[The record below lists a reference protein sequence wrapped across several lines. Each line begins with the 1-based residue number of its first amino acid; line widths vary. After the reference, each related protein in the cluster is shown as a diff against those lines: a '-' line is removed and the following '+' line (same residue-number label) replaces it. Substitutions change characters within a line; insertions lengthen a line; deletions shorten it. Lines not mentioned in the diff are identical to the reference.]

1 MQWQTRKSRGM
12 SLTLA
17 RISKYNVGIKY
28 NNIMDTGPGLESK
41 PGPVPGQKRKSQS
54 SENEWVEYWSPR
66 KNHKYWHNP
75 STGESVWKK
84 PLSPVQP
91 AISSSL
97 PPGLLNQPFIPF
109 KNYAEEYSSQTF
121 EDFLKKYEEYNKLS
135 NNIDGIHFAKKLI
148 TSIKE
153 KGYKDAIEY
162 VSDLLKSYISY
173 KLKTSGSDLTIRDIL
188 EFNVHGTGHGGED
201 VAMPKDINP
210 RYAPDKVYITAPPN
224 IFAWGSQMPISK
236 EYALRQ
242 HYNGNKLLLKRNDKK
257 YFRERFHDEYARI
270 EIKFGKEMKDIES
283 FLKILHNGK
292 DDVLSEFDENQEAK
306 INVLGRISR
315 PMSCCSAEW
324 REYYKEQGVTPK
336 KTYSKNDIKDVNELF
351 SMAETFLNKKK
362 TDIQEKYTHGSLG
375 VERSMAESFKCYDST
390 RLTDKRDIGQCIQ
403 ILSSGPDD
411 YLSSYPNFDILF
423 SLHTD
428 DLELNSM
435 INAMLDIMQFDNNNL
450 FENREGYKL
459 NEKGFPF
466 LIIKHLY
473 KAFLN
478 KSPDYRKISQ
488 GKSIYPAKL
497 FDILGEIG
505 KVSIYGSFCCR
516 KGHRVGLDPYDSEG
530 GRKKTRKRTW
540 RNKRNCCKTRN
551 NRVMKPH

>member
-1 MQWQTRKSRGM
+1 M

-75 STGESVWKK
+75 STGESVWKI
-84 PLSPVQP
+84 PLSPAQP
-91 AISSSL
+91 AISSSSL

-109 KNYAEEYSSQTF
+109 KNYVEEYSSQTF
-121 EDFLKKYEEYNKLS
+121 EDFLKKYEEYNKSS
-135 NNIDGIHFAKKLI
+135 NNIDGIHFAKGLI
-148 TSIKE
+148 TSILE
-153 KGYKDAIEY
+153 ERGYKKAIEY

-173 KLKTSGSDLTIRDIL
+173 KLKTSGSNLTIRDIL

-201 VAMPKDINP
+201 VVMSKDINP
-210 RYAPDKVYITAPPN
+210 QYAPDKIYITAPPN

-236 EYALRQ
+236 EYSLRQ

-257 YFRERFHDEYARI
+257 YFRKRLHDEYARI
-270 EIKFGKEMKDIES
+270 EIKFDKEMKDIES
-283 FLKILHNGK
+283 SLTKLNNTKEEVLTELKNP
-292 DDVLSEFDENQEAK
+292 EAK
-306 INVLGRISR
+306 VKVLGRIS
-315 PMSCCSAEW
+315 PLMSCCPEW
-324 REYYKEQGVTPK
+324 KVEYPKYVTK
-336 KTYSKNDIKDVNELF
+336 KSFYTTNDIKDVNELF
-351 SMAETFLNKKK
+351 SMAETFLNEKK
-362 TDIQEKYTHGSLG
+362 TDIQKKLQHSSLG

-390 RLTDKRDIGQCIQ
+390 RLTDKRNIGQCIQ
-403 ILSSGPDD
+403 TLSSGPDD
-411 YLSSYPNFDILF
+411 WQHSYPNFDILF

-435 INAMLDIMQFDNNNL
+435 INTMLDIMQSDNNNL

-459 NEKGFPF
+459 NEKGFPV
-466 LIIKHLY
+466 LMIEQLY
-473 KAFLN
+473 KAFLGT
-478 KSPDYRKISQ
+478 SPNYSSISR
-488 GKSIYPAKL
+488 GNTIYPAKL
-497 FDILGEIG
+497 FDLLGPIG

-516 KGHRVGLDPYDSEG
+516 EGHKLEMDPYDSEG
-530 GRKKTRKRTW
+530 GRKKTRKRI
-540 RNKRNCCKTRN
+540 RGNKRNCGKTRG
-551 NRVMKPH
+551 RK

>member
-1 MQWQTRKSRGM
+1 M

-17 RISKYNVGIKY
+17 RIFKYNVGIKY

-84 PLSPVQP
+84 PSSPAQP
-91 AISSSL
+91 AISSSSL

-121 EDFLKKYEEYNKLS
+121 EDFLKKYEEYNKSS
-135 NNIDGIHFAKKLI
+135 NNIDGIHFAKGLI
-148 TSIKE
+148 TSILE
-153 KGYKDAIEY
+153 ERGYKKVIEY

-173 KLKTSGSDLTIRDIL
+173 KLKTSGSNLTIRDIL

-210 RYAPDKVYITAPPN
+210 QYAPDKIYITAPPN
-224 IFAWGSQMPISK
+224 IFTWGSQMPISK
-236 EYALRQ
+236 EYSLRQ

-257 YFRERFHDEYARI
+257 YFRERLHNEYARI
-270 EIKFGKEMKDIES
+270 EIKFGKEMKDIELS
-283 FLKILHNGK
+283 LTNLNNTKEK
-292 DDVLSEFDENQEAK
+292 VLTDFDENPEAK

-315 PMSCCSAEW
+315 PMACCSAEW
-324 REYYKEQGVTPK
+324 REYYKEQRVTPK
-336 KTYSKNDIKDVNELF
+336 RNYTKKDVNDVEELF
-351 SMAETFLNKKK
+351 SMAQTFLNKKK

-390 RLTDKRDIGQCIQ
+390 RLTDKRNIGQCIQ
-403 ILSSGPDD
+403 TLSSGPYDWQH
-411 YLSSYPNFDILF
+411 SYPNFDILF

-435 INAMLDIMQFDNNNL
+435 INTMLDIMQSDNNNL

-466 LIIKHLY
+466 LMIEQLY

-488 GKSIYPAKL
+488 GNSIYPAKL
-497 FDILGEIG
+497 FDLLGEIG

-516 KGHRVGLDPYDSEG
+516 EGHKLEMDPYDSEG
-530 GRKKTRKRTW
+530 GRKKTRKRI
-540 RNKRNCCKTRN
+540 RGNKRSRAKTRG
-551 NRVMKPH
+551 RK

>member
-1 MQWQTRKSRGM
+1 
-12 SLTLA
+12 
-17 RISKYNVGIKY
+17 
-28 NNIMDTGPGLESK
+28 MDTGSGLESK

-84 PLSPVQP
+84 PLSPAQP
-91 AISSSL
+91 AISSSSL

-121 EDFLKKYEEYNKLS
+121 EDFLKKYEEYNKSS
-135 NNIDGIHFAKKLI
+135 NNIDGIHFAKGLI
-148 TSIKE
+148 TSILE
-153 KGYKDAIEY
+153 ERGYKKAIEY

-173 KLKTSGSDLTIRDIL
+173 KLKTSGSNLTIRDIL

-257 YFRERFHDEYARI
+257 YFRERLHNEYARI
-270 EIKFGKEMKDIES
+270 KIKFGKEMKDIELS
-283 FLKILHNGK
+283 LEILHNGK
-292 DDVLSEFDENQEAK
+292 DDVLSEFDENQEAE

-375 VERSMAESFKCYDST
+375 VKMSMAESFKCYDST
-390 RLTDKRDIGQCIQ
+390 RLTDKRNIGQCIQ
-403 ILSSGPDD
+403 TLSSGTDD
-411 YLSSYPNFDILF
+411 WQHSYPNFDILF

-435 INAMLDIMQFDNNNL
+435 INTMLDIMQSDNNNL

-466 LIIKHLY
+466 LMIEQLY
-473 KAFLN
+473 KAFLS
-478 KSPDYRKISQ
+478 KSPDYRKISR
-488 GKSIYPAKL
+488 GNTIYPAKL
-497 FDILGEIG
+497 FDLLGPIG

-516 KGHRVGLDPYDSEG
+516 EGHKLEMDPYDSEG
-530 GRKKTRKRTW
+530 GRKKTRKRI
-540 RNKRNCCKTRN
+540 RGNKRSRAKTRG
-551 NRVMKPH
+551 RK